1 MGGWWRSGLA
11 WISCVKGSNPDP
23 LYQLVVFI
31 RLPCLAEPSF
41 FCQMRTIWTHTSER
55 CCEALMGW
63 SVDRISP
70 NQCSVVLVIYL
81 IFNFFFSESLYKLCK
96 VIMGWSMKSLRA
108 PRGTWYI
115 RYQSEENIKA
125 GDIVDSKTPDVRAM
139 KTKSVS
145 HFIGQN
151 YNHTP
156 QIQNKILL

>member
-1 MGGWWRSGLA
+1 
-11 WISCVKGSNPDP
+11 
-23 LYQLVVFI
+23 
-31 RLPCLAEPSF
+31 
-41 FCQMRTIWTHTSER
+41 
-55 CCEALMGW
+55 
-63 SVDRISP
+63 
-70 NQCSVVLVIYL
+70 
-81 IFNFFFSESLYKLCK
+81 
-96 VIMGWSMKSLRA
+96 MKSLRA